1 MRTGRSI
8 LSRMPDKK
16 RIQKTA
22 LAVTR
27 WIGSPT
33 SVIIHTILFISCF
46 LAVEEGLILFENM
59 LLILT
64 TIVSLE
70 AIYLSILI
78 QMTINYTTHE
88 LAEVS
93 EDIGE
98 IQEDVGE
105 LQEDVE
111 EIGEDVEDISEE
123 VEGMSEEEAAE
134 EAEEEAFRLSS
145 RIVLLGSAGPE
156 VQHTYSHFKVRFRPL
171 LGILAKKV
179 VLKQWAGQRWVAPG
193 QLDRYP
199 RSGVTIKALDL

>member
-1 MRTGRSI
+1 
-8 LSRMPDKK
+8 MPDKK

-33 SVIIHTILFISCF
+33 SVVVHTVIFILCF
-46 LAVEEGLILFENM
+46 LAVEEGFILFENM

-78 QMTINYTTHE
+78 QMTINYTTQE
-88 LAEVS
+88 LAEVGADIEEMQ

-98 IQEDVGE
+98 I
-105 LQEDVE
+105 QEDVE

-123 VEGMSEEEAAE
+123 VEGMSEEEAADEAME
-134 EAEEEAFRLSS
+134 EARKMEQKKTLVDIQGDLRKLMRDIERL
-145 RIVLLGSAGPE
+145 
-156 VQHTYSHFKVRFRPL
+156 QKN
-171 LGILAKKV
+171 
-179 VLKQWAGQRWVAPG
+179 GQPPA
-193 QLDRYP
+193 Q
-199 RSGVTIKALDL
+199 STS